1 MGFGANIS
9 PSPSLGVLKVAVG
22 ASVKYIQQAIAV
34 VFLIGF
40 APISVRADTVTFT
53 LTSPLDSSTPGEIIS
68 FTLQQGQAPNYVSPS
83 CCGGS
88 GEVLNAYA
96 EYLNVPI
103 RENGISETGDVY
115 FCDIDCPLFS
125 SISALNLEYL
135 GGNSEPW
142 AGLLTSPE
150 FIAGSYQSQ
159 VDCFSEILPQCE
171 NYPNTNP
178 LLTIIITSPE
188 ISTFPL
194 VLLGT
199 VCVFIVR
206 RVLRAV
212 HKKAYAAQ
220 IIVPERRKF
229 VTPRNPHLAP
239 IQGH

>member
-1 MGFGANIS
+1 MR
-9 PSPSLGVLKVAVG
+9 
-22 ASVKYIQQAIAV
+22 YIQQVIAV

-68 FTLQQGQAPNYVSPS
+68 FTLQQGQAPNYLSPS

-88 GEVLNAYA
+88 GQVLNAYS
-96 EYLNVPI
+96 EYFNVPI
-103 RENGISETGDVY
+103 SENGIGEAGTVY

-125 SISALNLEYL
+125 SISALNLVYL

-142 AGLLTSPE
+142 MGLLTSPE
-150 FIAGSYQSQ
+150 FIAGSYQSL

-178 LLTIIITSPE
+178 LLTIVITSPE

-194 VLLGT
+194 VLFSS
-199 VCVFIVR
+199 VCLFTVR
-206 RVLRAV
+206 RFYRRN
-212 HKKAYAAQ
+212 AQ
-220 IIVPERRKF
+220 RI
-229 VTPRNPHLAP
+229 T
-239 IQGH
+239 